1 MESEA
6 LAGAGMNASLLF
18 KHTVQAEHEA
28 ANPRQRSDAT
38 SQGEGTG
45 SCSTPGIL
53 RCSFFGHAQDN
64 MGRPFEGDL
73 PTLRAILRKT
83 YTPKPGNPGGTP
95 KQSMP
100 ALCAAFYPPG
110 KGRGF
115 ENALGVS
122 LLIQDYDNSRPE
134 PTGEFYLNPRTREPS
149 NRPKTVKVLIDEPV
163 TMAEV
168 VAQLRRVGVAFMA
181 WTTWSCTPDWPK
193 FRVVVFL
200 EEPVPAVLWQR
211 ASEWAVSH
219 LGLNPF
225 RRGLDLPVL
234 HNPAALAFLAGSP
247 TPGTIQREEGDG
259 TRLTIPLDALPSK
272 PEPTLEPW
280 EAAVMAERQSEKER
294 GERWFQAYR
303 VSGRLVDFQS
313 LDLVALLKARG
324 VKVGHPRPFKDGTK
338 TRVWCPWASE
348 HSNHRDGDD
357 AVVIHTPGTWPS
369 FRCEHSGHRLMGLRE
384 VIEWAWGTP

>member
-1 MESEA
+1 MSA
-6 LAGAGMNASLLF
+6 DLLPE
-18 KHTVQAEHEA
+18 HTVQAEHEA
-28 ANPRQRSDAT
+28 ANPRQCSYATPKGEDAGPRSM
-38 SQGEGTG
+38 
-45 SCSTPGIL
+45 PGLL
-53 RCSFFGHAQDN
+53 RCSIFGHAQDN
-64 MGRPFEGDL
+64 MGRPFEGDVSA
-73 PTLRAILRKT
+73 LRAILRKT

-95 KQSMP
+95 KRSMP

-115 ENALGVS
+115 DNALGVS

-134 PTGEFYLNPRTREPS
+134 PTGEFWPNPRTGEPS

-168 VAQLRRVGVAFMA
+168 VAQLRRAGVAFIA
-181 WTTWSCTPDWPK
+181 WTTWSCTSVWPK

-200 EEPVPAVLWQR
+200 AEPVPALLWER

-219 LGLNPF
+219 LGLDPF

-247 TPGTIQREEGDG
+247 TPETIQREEADG
-259 TRLTIPLDALPSK
+259 ALLSIPLDALPPKLAPS
-272 PEPTLEPW
+272 LEPW
-280 EAAVMAERQSEKER
+280 EAAVVAERQSEKER
-294 GERWFQAYR
+294 GEKWFQAYR
-303 VSGRLVDFQS
+303 VSGRPVDFQS

-324 VKVGHPRPFKDGTK
+324 VKVGRSRTFKNGTK

-348 HSNHRDGDD
+348 HSNDRDGED

-369 FRCEHSGHRLMGLRE
+369 FRCEHSGHRLMGLRD

>member
-1 MESEA
+1 MSA
-6 LAGAGMNASLLF
+6 DLLPE
-18 KHTVQAEHEA
+18 HTVQAEHEA
-28 ANPRQRSDAT
+28 ANPRQCSDAT
-38 SQGEGTG
+38 FHGEEAGPQ
-45 SCSTPGIL
+45 STPGIL
-53 RCSFFGHAQDN
+53 RCSIFGHALDN
-64 MGRPFEGDL
+64 MGRPFEGDVS
-73 PTLRAILRKT
+73 TLRAILRKT

-115 ENALGVS
+115 DNALGVS

-134 PTGEFYLNPRTREPS
+134 PTGEFWPNPKTGEPS

-168 VAQLRRVGVAFMA
+168 VAQLRGAGVAFMA
-181 WTTWSCTPDWPK
+181 WTTWSCTPTWPK

-200 EEPVPAVLWQR
+200 AEPVPALLWER

-219 LGLNPF
+219 LGLDPF

-234 HNPAALAFLAGSP
+234 HNPAALAFLAGST
-247 TPGTIQREEGDG
+247 TPETIQREEADG
-259 TRLTIPLDALPSK
+259 ALLSIPLDALPPKLAPS
-272 PEPTLEPW
+272 LEPW
-280 EAAVMAERQSEKER
+280 EAAVVAERQAEKQR
-294 GERWFQAYR
+294 GEKWFQAYR
-303 VSGRLVDFQS
+303 VSGRPVDFQA
-313 LDLVALLKARG
+313 LDLVALLQTRG
-324 VKVGHPRPFKDGTK
+324 VKVGRSRAFKDGTK

-369 FRCEHSGHRLMGLRE
+369 FRCEHSGHRLMGLRD